1 MSPTVSTSD
10 TPPTKKIP
18 GVMASWPAS
27 LSNFCKLV
35 EEASFGKDYD
45 SSIRYGLR
53 LKKDESEI
61 LGLDRFMEALEQ
73 IDDDIKAEK
82 EKQAELDRQRDSATT
97 PADGDGNERDDTCGA
112 TEEDDKE
119 DASLQALVENPD
131 KLDDESK
138 EELVRHQLA
147 AQRYCSVLRLGPE
160 AKNATALGTE
170 ISDWLGYL
178 KGDSGTLEGLT
189 VVWYNTPMVGE

>member
-1 MSPTVSTSD
+1 M
-10 TPPTKKIP
+10 
-18 GVMASWPAS
+18 
-27 LSNFCKLV
+27 
-35 EEASFGKDYD
+35 
-45 SSIRYGLR
+45 
-53 LKKDESEI
+53 
-61 LGLDRFMEALEQ
+61 
-73 IDDDIKAEK
+73 
-82 EKQAELDRQRDSATT
+82 
-97 PADGDGNERDDTCGA
+97 
-112 TEEDDKE
+112 
-119 DASLQALVENPD
+119 QALVENPD

-189 VVWYNTPMVGE
+189 VVWYNTPMVGECVTNPRSRKPPLRSHYSTFIAGVLKGLGVAKGLPDDVVFVIFSGGKDGERKSKVVTN